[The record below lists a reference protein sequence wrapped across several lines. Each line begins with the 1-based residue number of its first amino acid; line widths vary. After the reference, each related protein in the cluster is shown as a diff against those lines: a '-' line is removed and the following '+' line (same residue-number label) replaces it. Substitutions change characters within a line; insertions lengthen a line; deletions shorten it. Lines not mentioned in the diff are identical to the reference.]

1 MEDSFSLK
9 LFKALKSSEN
19 ISITESSIETK
30 KKTFIS
36 RDQEI
41 IYKLQTTIDRLLKS
55 ILIIRSY
62 DPLLKDIEFH
72 FAILWRLLYSQIGQ
86 LDISKLILYV
96 GKMSNSLMSIYVQTM
111 IPILKVSWICFVRL
125 FFFGWIKYKDI
136 IFLEGSISRVISR
149 VKSMFTFIMCICLC
163 EVKIQFLD

>member
-19 ISITESSIETK
+19 FSITESSTETK

-36 RDQEI
+36 LDQEI
-41 IYKLQTTIDRLLKS
+41 IHKLQTTIDRLLKS

-72 FAILWRLLYSQIGQ
+72 FAILWRLLYSQIG
-86 LDISKLILYV
+86 LLNISQLILYV
-96 GKMSNSLMSIYVQTM
+96 GKMSNCLMSIYVKTM
-111 IPILKVSWICFVRL
+111 IPILKVS
-125 FFFGWIKYKDI
+125 
-136 IFLEGSISRVISR
+136 
-149 VKSMFTFIMCICLC
+149 
-163 EVKIQFLD
+163 